1 MPWQRW
7 RGGRE
12 QARHASRLDA
22 AHEVPKTQ
30 ERSPSLYTPLVC
42 TAQGAAAMACARACW
57 PRRKRR
63 QPAHRGHTPTTLR
76 QALSKRACSRGPA
89 PAARAGAKVTGHRG
103 GMKQSLTL
111 LDSPKLAVPPP
122 YSTGAE
128 LMGHQHH
135 GGEVEGSGGGC
146 RRMGAGGAQGPSP
159 CAAAARGPVRFLGA
173 RGLVWITWYQG
184 PGGTKGV
191 FCRQRQPPHPGG
203 RKDSDAD
210 IIRGVPLK
218 RAAPCARRRSL
229 GAGQS
234 AGSEPF
240 GGWLALAT

>member
-191 FCRQRQPPHPGG
+191 FSDSSVAKGSLPIRAGG
-203 RKDSDAD
+203 RTRMQ
-210 IIRGVPLK
+210 I
-218 RAAPCARRRSL
+218 SL
-229 GAGQS
+229 GAC
-234 AGSEPF
+234 P
-240 GGWLALAT
+240 